1 MKTNIKAYTILFAQ
15 KINRWRHTHMSEKQ
29 FMLLL
34 SLPTGFLAG
43 LSAIVIKKLA
53 HYIRDYFYKIATLD
67 DHYGL
72 PFFILPAV
80 GILFT
85 IIFCRFILK
94 RDVGH
99 GIPGILYAIQK
110 NKGAVK
116 PYNTY
121 ASIFTSA

>member
-1 MKTNIKAYTILFAQ
+1 MAR
-15 KINRWRHTHMSEKQ
+15 KINKWRFTHMSEKQ

-34 SLPTGFLAG
+34 SVPTGFLAG
-43 LSAIVIKKLA
+43 LSAIIIKKLA
-53 HYIRDYFYKIATLD
+53 HYIRDYFYNVATHD

-72 PFFILPAV
+72 LFFILPAI

-99 GIPGILYAIQK
+99 GIPGILYAMSYVPLENETTEDYREQNSYSRK
-110 NKGAVK
+110 DEKQ
-116 PYNTY
+116 
-121 ASIFTSA
+121 

>member
-1 MKTNIKAYTILFAQ
+1 MKTKIKAHTILLAQ
-15 KINRWRHTHMSEKQ
+15 KINRWHHTHMSEKQ

-53 HYIRDYFYKIATLD
+53 HYIRDYFYNIATHE

-72 PFFILPAV
+72 LFFILPAI

-85 IIFCRFILK
+85 IIFCRYVLK
-94 RDVGH
+94 RDVG
-99 GIPGILYAIQK
+99 
-110 NKGAVK
+110 
-116 PYNTY
+116 NT
-121 ASIFTSA
+121 